1 MSALRTARTR
11 LRTWWR
17 ELPARE
23 QRLVAIAGV
32 VVALALLWW
41 VALAPA
47 LRTIST
53 ARIAHAQLD
62 VQLQQMQALQVQ
74 ARALQALP
82 RANRDDALRAL
93 ESSVND
99 GLGGSVRMQTAGS
112 SATEGVL
119 VTLRATP
126 ATSFAQWLTQARG
139 NARALPREIHITR
152 SQAVASS
159 APVGAN
165 VPGSPGGFS
174 GLPSGAMPSPGMR
187 TGPPPG
193 GPVSMSGRMGPP
205 PGGPVSMAGMP
216 ATGQPVAASAEA
228 LGARW
233 DGTLVMSLPAR

>member
-1 MSALRTARTR
+1 MSALQTARTR

-152 SQAVASS
+152 SQAAASS